1 VSVAL
6 HTSTLLP
13 SPFVKESH
21 MATKFALDQD
31 LLDRTFRVSGE
42 PTKQA
47 TVARVPRELIARRE
61 QRRVAE
67 LFEKLEWDGSSDY
80 KAERTRHATQR
91 ANTG

>member
-1 VSVAL
+1 
-6 HTSTLLP
+6 
-13 SPFVKESH
+13 

-67 LFEKLEWDGSSDY
+67 LFEKLE
-80 KAERTRHATQR
+80 
-91 ANTG
+91 